1 MLISDSLGHQTKER
15 HVNELED
22 QEDEAAA
29 AEGCNLPSRASIAR
43 LQIDAKA
50 TKVLLGACK
59 GFTKLLAAPRQ
70 L

>member
-1 MLISDSLGHQTKER
+1 
-15 HVNELED
+15 VNELED

-29 AEGCNLPSRASIAR
+29 AEG

-59 GFTKLLAAPRQ
+59 GFTKLLTAPR
-70 L
+70 LL